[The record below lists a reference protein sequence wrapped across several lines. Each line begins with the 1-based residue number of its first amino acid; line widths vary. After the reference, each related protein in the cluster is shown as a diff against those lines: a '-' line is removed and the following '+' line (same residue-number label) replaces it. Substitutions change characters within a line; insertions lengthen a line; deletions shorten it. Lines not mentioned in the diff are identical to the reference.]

1 VEILLILIGIAVP
14 IAFYVYRENRHNNP
28 ASRWPELAE
37 MIEFQFS
44 SNPPTLSGQW
54 KNRQI
59 VFTAYENEVVLSS
72 PLQCKTNIRVEIGLK
87 QEVEQTAGMV
97 VPDRVTLDDS
107 AFEERYLVRSTPL
120 DLGEAAVDPSMR
132 QRLLQLPDIHILA
145 LHNKIEIRLPGL
157 SEASQ
162 ARSYSD
168 IASALADSVDGH

>member
-1 VEILLILIGIAVP
+1 MEILLILVGIAVP

-28 ASRWPELAE
+28 ASRWPELAD

-44 SNPPTLSGQW
+44 PNPPTLTGQW

-59 VFTAYENEVVLSS
+59 VFTAYENEVILAS
-72 PLQCKTNIRVEIGLK
+72 PLACKTNIRVEIGLK
-87 QEVEQTAGMV
+87 EEVEQAAGMV
-97 VPDRVTLDDS
+97 VPDRVDLNDS
-107 AFEERYLVRSTPL
+107 AFESRYLVRSTPL

-132 QRLLQLPDIHILA
+132 QRLMQLPDLHILA
-145 LHNKIEIRLPGL
+145 LHNKIEIRIPQL

-168 IASALADSVDGH
+168 VAAAIADSVDGN